1 MPETLYLIDAYA
13 QIFRAFFAIRSG
25 IRSSVTDEPTNAVF
39 GFTGMLL
46 RLLGEHDPSHIVV
59 ALDAPGKT
67 FRDHL
72 FEDYKATRAPTPE
85 DLTAQV
91 PRVIEVLEA
100 FGIPVIGV
108 SGLEADDVIAC
119 VVNRVLGDPFAANT
133 HVRIVSRDKDLEQL
147 LCDRVSIF
155 DVHTGQSLDV
165 AGLKEAKGITPAQVT
180 DYLALIG
187 DAVDNVPGVA
197 GIGPKT
203 AVSLLSK
210 FGSLD
215 GILANRDQLS
225 ARQREQ
231 FDAADGTLP
240 RSRKL
245 VTLVCDADIPFTLEE
260 ARLQPIQ
267 LDRVLPLFR
276 ELGFGRHQDT
286 VRKLAERQQEQA
298 RKSPPAPAPVPQAAF
313 DFGA

>member
-1 MPETLYLIDAYA
+1 
-13 QIFRAFFAIRSG
+13 
-25 IRSSVTDEPTNAVF
+25 
-39 GFTGMLL
+39 MLL
-46 RLLGEHDPSHIVV
+46 RLLGEHAPSHVVV

-67 FRDHL
+67 FRDDL
-72 FEDYKATRAPTPE
+72 FDDYKATRAPTPD

-91 PRVIEVLEA
+91 PRVIQVLEA

-108 SGLEADDVIAC
+108 PGLEADDVIAC
-119 VVNRVLGDPFAANT
+119 VVSRILADPAASDLQI
-133 HVRIVSRDKDLEQL
+133 RIVSRDKDLEQL

-203 AVSLLSK
+203 AVSLLNK

-225 ARQREQ
+225 PRQREQ

-240 RSRKL
+240 RSRQL
-245 VTLVCDADIPFTLEE
+245 VTLVCDADIPFSLDD
-260 ARLQPIQ
+260 ARMQPIL
-267 LDRVLPLFR
+267 LDRILPLFR

-286 VRKLAERQQEQA
+286 VRKLVERQQEET
-298 RKSPPAPAPVPQAAF
+298 RKAPPPPLPTPQAAF
-313 DFGA
+313 DFGV